1 MNNILTLL
9 AYRVIDSI
17 GILNLTFQNQKYKTT
32 ILLYLCA
39 LNFFNTMKKT
49 HIIMLVAIA
58 IAIGTLLM
66 MSVDFSTYDTIGSA
80 KQKQGKFVHLIA
92 KLDKSVPLDYDP
104 AINPNYLSFTA
115 VDSLGATA
123 KVVYLNTKPA
133 ELEHSERIVLKG
145 KMQGDVFECSDILLK
160 CPSKYKDDKK
170 QLEKTVVDN
179 KY

>member
-1 MNNILTLL
+1 
-9 AYRVIDSI
+9 
-17 GILNLTFQNQKYKTT
+17 
-32 ILLYLCA
+32 
-39 LNFFNTMKKT
+39 MKKT
-49 HIIMLVAIA
+49 HIMILVAIA
-58 IAIGTLLM
+58 VAIGALIM
-66 MSVDFSTYDTIGSA
+66 MSVDFSTYDTIESA

-92 KLDKSVPLDYDP
+92 RLDKSVPMDYDP
-104 AINPNYLSFTA
+104 AKNPNYLSFTA
-115 VDSLGATA
+115 IDSLGGRA

-170 QLEKTVVDN
+170 QLEKTVVEN